1 VTILLDFA
9 LRSSVML
16 ALGLLLVMCLT
27 RRSAALRHRVL
38 AATLFGAIGVMPLR
52 LALPDWTVTLPIPPP
67 EINRSVTR
75 ALVTDVPRVR
85 TELPNGTPYAT
96 RPAAS
101 GSAAVSP
108 FVLIWLAGV
117 MVIAGTLIA
126 GLVRVTRVASRA
138 SPLDD
143 NRWIEVLDRVRARY
157 GLSRRVAVSR
167 TDSLD
172 LLATWGVFRPQVL
185 LPRAAAE
192 WPLDRVHIVFS
203 HELAHIS
210 RHDWLVQIG
219 AESVR
224 AMLWFNP
231 LAWIVCARLRRES
244 EQACDDEVLATG
256 VGGREYAGHLLAL
269 ARQCRRPP
277 SAWASV
283 VPMAH
288 PSTLERRITAMLN
301 PRLARQAPSRRVIAI
316 ATAAFM
322 VVAIPVAALRAR
334 QAGPAPLSGTV
345 YDITGG
351 VMPGVQVTLVDS
363 TEVSAKA
370 TSNASGGFQF
380 ASVAAG
386 KYVLEAAVPGFRA
399 LRHEFELRDAADWNR
414 AVTLQVSELK
424 ETVSVRESRMNVS
437 AQAGAPPQ
445 PARVG
450 GNIRA
455 PRKEVHVA
463 PVYPVSMREAG
474 LTGVVPVEALIGR
487 DGTVTS
493 VRVLSAQVHPDFV
506 IAAVDAVRQWRF
518 TPTLLNGVAV
528 EVVMRVSV
536 AFDLDD

>member
-1 VTILLDFA
+1 MTILLDFA

-52 LALPDWTVTLPIPPP
+52 LALPDWTVTLPIPA